1 MATDAQRAT
10 DRRIVVY
17 PNPGQEPD
25 TSKLIDPA
33 TLPAEVVDRVDAAFA
48 ELEGQPESK

>member
-1 MATDAQRAT
+1 MAPDAQRAA

-17 PNPGQEPD
+17 PAPGREPE

-33 TLPAEVVDRVDAAFA
+33 TLPAEVVERVDAAFA
-48 ELEGQPESK
+48 ELEGRTEDK